1 MENKYEVLL
10 FIKDIYGERFSKVVD
25 KIKSIFKEQ
34 QCEILKKE
42 NFGERKLAYKIKN
55 EQKAIYYYFII
66 GCKKEDEDI
75 VGKIT
80 MKLNTIED
88 ILKTIIKLYKEE

>member
-1 MENKYEVLL
+1 LENKYEVLL

-42 NFGERKLAYKIKN
+42 NFGERKLAYKIK
-55 EQKAIYYYFII
+55 
-66 GCKKEDEDI
+66 
-75 VGKIT
+75 
-80 MKLNTIED
+80 
-88 ILKTIIKLYKEE
+88 